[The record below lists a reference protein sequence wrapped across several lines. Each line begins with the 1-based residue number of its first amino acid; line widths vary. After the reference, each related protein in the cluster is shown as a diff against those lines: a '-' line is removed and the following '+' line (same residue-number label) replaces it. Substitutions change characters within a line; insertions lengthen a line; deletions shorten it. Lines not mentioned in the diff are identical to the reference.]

1 MPHGN
6 QSESE
11 CLLGGKIG
19 KIGKIPG
26 ILRVYLKKPGYTR
39 VISALLHG
47 FAPGTTPTA
56 ATTNENPAY
65 HFRIPLYHTTPK
77 LIKISPNT
85 SLIPVK
91 FEHCFLV
98 VGISQILDFSRRV
111 TIVIKRPCCELVHQ
125 EWLTTARSHTVAS
138 CDERGLACA
147 AHTDVVYIHICGHV
161 SAGSGHEI
169 RIFPR
174 RSQGGPVHT
183 LTWA

>member
-26 ILRVYLKKPGYTR
+26 ILRVYLEKPGYTR
-39 VISALLHG
+39 VIPALLHG

-65 HFRIPLYHTTPK
+65 HFRVPLYHTTPK

-91 FEHCFLV
+91 IAHCTRMLHARAA
-98 VGISQILDFSRRV
+98 SETERPWKTLKMAQIYD
-111 TIVIKRPCCELVHQ
+111 
-125 EWLTTARSHTVAS
+125 
-138 CDERGLACA
+138 
-147 AHTDVVYIHICGHV
+147 
-161 SAGSGHEI
+161 
-169 RIFPR
+169 FPR
-174 RSQGGPVHT
+174 AARAEHGHGAKKVLAGVRFQWTDTQNDICIGRADKFSAWEPLLEPSKH
-183 LTWA
+183 LEH

>member
-26 ILRVYLKKPGYTR
+26 ILRVYLEKPGHTR
-39 VISALLHG
+39 VIPALLHG

-85 SLIPVK
+85 GLMPVK
-91 FEHCFLV
+91 IEHCQHLTPVSPRASGSASRPEGYEAFTLQGAGDCVTTALDSRSFNNV
-98 VGISQILDFSRRV
+98 VGS
-111 TIVIKRPCCELVHQ
+111 
-125 EWLTTARSHTVAS
+125 
-138 CDERGLACA
+138 
-147 AHTDVVYIHICGHV
+147 
-161 SAGSGHEI
+161 
-169 RIFPR
+169 
-174 RSQGGPVHT
+174 
-183 LTWA
+183 

>member
-26 ILRVYLKKPGYTR
+26 ILRVYLEKPGYTR
-39 VISALLHG
+39 VIPALLHG

-56 ATTNENPAY
+56 ATTTENPAY

-85 SLIPVK
+85 GLIPVNIQHWLYSYRPIK
-91 FEHCFLV
+91 YRGRPAQPLT
-98 VGISQILDFSRRV
+98 ISSRDS
-111 TIVIKRPCCELVHQ
+111 CEL
-125 EWLTTARSHTVAS
+125 RVAYRVRAW
-138 CDERGLACA
+138 DIGAFLWVWRL
-147 AHTDVVYIHICGHV
+147 
-161 SAGSGHEI
+161 
-169 RIFPR
+169 R
-174 RSQGGPVHT
+174 
-183 LTWA
+183 

>member
-26 ILRVYLKKPGYTR
+26 ILRVYLEKPGYTR
-39 VISALLHG
+39 VIPALLHG

-56 ATTNENPAY
+56 ATTTENPAY

-91 FEHCFLV
+91 FEHCA
-98 VGISQILDFSRRV
+98 GEGAAGDGEREQ
-111 TIVIKRPCCELVHQ
+111 PG
-125 EWLTTARSHTVAS
+125 
-138 CDERGLACA
+138 DER
-147 AHTDVVYIHICGHV
+147 
-161 SAGSGHEI
+161 
-169 RIFPR
+169 
-174 RSQGGPVHT
+174 
-183 LTWA
+183 

>member
-26 ILRVYLKKPGYTR
+26 ILRVYLEKPGYTR
-39 VISALLHG
+39 VIPALLHG

-56 ATTNENPAY
+56 ATTTENPAY

-91 FEHCFLV
+91 FEHWSAAAV
-98 VGISQILDFSRRV
+98 PATSATAPAPAAGVAV
-111 TIVIKRPCCELVHQ
+111 TTPTHAE
-125 EWLTTARSHTVAS
+125 
-138 CDERGLACA
+138 
-147 AHTDVVYIHICGHV
+147 
-161 SAGSGHEI
+161 
-169 RIFPR
+169 P
-174 RSQGGPVHT
+174 GGPGTAQSEARVPGGGARGGDGAVT
-183 LTWA
+183 AGQPADRKAGIGGPWVRPGVNCRRRRESS

>member
-26 ILRVYLKKPGYTR
+26 ILRVYLEKPGYTR
-39 VISALLHG
+39 VIPALLHG

-56 ATTNENPAY
+56 ATTTENPAY

-91 FEHCFLV
+91 IAH
-98 VGISQILDFSRRV
+98 
-111 TIVIKRPCCELVHQ
+111 
-125 EWLTTARSHTVAS
+125 WLSDACGTPAQ
-138 CDERGLACA
+138 GL
-147 AHTDVVYIHICGHV
+147 
-161 SAGSGHEI
+161 
-169 RIFPR
+169 
-174 RSQGGPVHT
+174 QGGQLWGEAVPAAGRVQGAGLGAASARRT
-183 LTWA
+183 GAASL